1 VGGQAL
7 GRQIEAVPTIDELIL
22 AQAQKS
28 RLRRSTA
35 DSLRRGLTRTALG
48 DYNSVLPESSAAA
61 ARLVWDQEVAGS
73 NPASPTTLM
82 TEAHEYQ
89 SLYRKWRPQRF
100 ADVVHQEYTVR
111 TLQNAILSNQI
122 AHAYLLA
129 GPRGVGKTSIA
140 RIFAKAINC
149 TNPQHGEPCNQ
160 CAMCK
165 KITRGNALDVIE
177 IDGASNRGI
186 DQIRQLRE
194 EVNFVP
200 AEAQYKV
207 YIIDEVH
214 MLTNEAFNALL
225 KTLEEPPKHVVFLFA
240 TTEPHKVPLTIISRC
255 QAFELKLLPPE
266 RIEKRL
272 QEICEAEKINASP
285 KVLTAISYRAR
296 GALRDAIV
304 MLEQLASY
312 KGPARIEEHDLF
324 EIMGL
329 ASEETVR
336 EFLQALLTRQGR
348 RALEII
354 ADLAERGKDLE
365 LFVDELIE
373 QTRDWIIA
381 VLDGQPVPA
390 EARLETL
397 IGLSTQLL
405 GLKRELGRAWEK
417 RILLEVK
424 ALELTQAI
432 PQPLPDT
439 ESRGIAAPTF
449 GKGLPSSS
457 PAAPP
462 REQSAKTPKKAPPT
476 SEPSARDKWAQVL
489 EEVKRDRRGTVHA
502 LLLDG
507 QPVELLDALR
517 IEYDTQH
524 AFHKESLEKY
534 RTYLEE
540 VIARVY
546 GPRRVEIAFM
556 QAAESPT
563 RRKSKSAEARE
574 KAERIKQAFDGEIV
588 S

>member
-1 VGGQAL
+1 
-7 GRQIEAVPTIDELIL
+7 
-22 AQAQKS
+22 
-28 RLRRSTA
+28 
-35 DSLRRGLTRTALG
+35 
-48 DYNSVLPESSAAA
+48 
-61 ARLVWDQEVAGS
+61 
-73 NPASPTTLM
+73 M

-225 KTLEEPPKHVVFLFA
+225 KTLEEPPKHVVFIFA

-266 RIEKRL
+266 RIERRL
-272 QEICEAEKINASP
+272 QEICETEKINASP

-296 GALRDAIV
+296 GALRDALV

-312 KGPARIEEHDLF
+312 KGAARIEEHDLF

-381 VLDGQPVPA
+381 ALDGHPVPA

-405 GLKRELGRAWEK
+405 GVKRELGRAWEK

-424 ALELTQAI
+424 ALELTQAV
-432 PQPLPDT
+432 PGLEQ
-439 ESRGIAAPTF
+439 APTQ
-449 GKGLPSSS
+449 LSA
-457 PAAPP
+457 AAPP
-462 REQSAKTPKKAPPT
+462 RDPKTPKEKAHAE
-476 SEPSARDKWAQVL
+476 SEPSAPERTPAQDKWAQVL
-489 EEVKRDRRGTVHA
+489 EEVKRERRGTVHA

-507 QPVELLDALR
+507 QPVELADTLR
-517 IEYDTQH
+517 IEYDLQH
-524 AFHKESLEKY
+524 TFHKESLEKH
-534 RTYLEE
+534 RTYLEG

-556 QAAESPT
+556 QAAESPA
-563 RRKSKSAEARE
+563 RRKSKSAELRE
-574 KAERIKQAFDGEIV
+574 KAELLKQAFDGEIV

>member
-1 VGGQAL
+1 
-7 GRQIEAVPTIDELIL
+7 
-22 AQAQKS
+22 
-28 RLRRSTA
+28 
-35 DSLRRGLTRTALG
+35 
-48 DYNSVLPESSAAA
+48 
-61 ARLVWDQEVAGS
+61 
-73 NPASPTTLM
+73 M
-82 TEAHEYQ
+82 TEAHGYQ

-111 TLQNAILSNQI
+111 TLQNAILSHQI

-149 TNPQHGEPCNQ
+149 TNPQQGEPCNQ
-160 CAMCK
+160 CDMCK

-200 AEAQYKV
+200 AEAKYKV

-225 KTLEEPPKHVVFLFA
+225 KTLEEPPRHAVFLFA
-240 TTEPHKVPLTIISRC
+240 TTEPHKVPLTILSRC

-266 RIEKRL
+266 RIERRL
-272 QEICEAEKINASP
+272 EEICKAEKINASP

-312 KGPARIEEHDLF
+312 KGAARIEEHDLY

-329 ASEETVR
+329 ASEETVT
-336 EFLQALLTRQGR
+336 EFLKALLTHQSRK
-348 RALEII
+348 ALEVI
-354 ADLAERGKDLE
+354 ADLADRGKDLE

-381 VLDGQPVPA
+381 AIDGQSLPVA
-390 EARLETL
+390 VNLETL

-424 ALELTQAI
+424 ALELTHAI
-432 PQPLPDT
+432 PHPSQ
-439 ESRGIAAPTF
+439 EIARLAN
-449 GKGLPSSS
+449 PSK
-457 PAAPP
+457 
-462 REQSAKTPKKAPPT
+462 EITPSHT
-476 SEPSARDKWAQVL
+476 HSEPGTSPKPAQKIDKWTQVL

-507 QPVELLDALR
+507 QPVELPDTLR
-517 IEYDTQH
+517 IEYDAHLT
-524 AFHKESLEKY
+524 FHKERLEKH
-534 RTYLEE
+534 RKYLEE

-546 GPRRVEIAFM
+546 GPRRVEIAFA
-556 QAAESPT
+556 QASESPS
-563 RRKSKSAEARE
+563 RRKSKSAEIRE
-574 KAERIKQAFDGEIV
+574 KAELLKKAFDGEIV
-588 S
+588 E

>member
-1 VGGQAL
+1 MA
-7 GRQIEAVPTIDELIL
+7 EA
-22 AQAQKS
+22 
-28 RLRRSTA
+28 R
-35 DSLRRGLTRTALG
+35 
-48 DYNSVLPESSAAA
+48 
-61 ARLVWDQEVAGS
+61 
-73 NPASPTTLM
+73 
-82 TEAHEYQ
+82 EYQ
-89 SLYRKWRPQRF
+89 ALYRKWRPQRF

-111 TLQNAILSNQI
+111 TLQNAVLSGQI

-140 RIFAKAINC
+140 RIFAKAVNC
-149 TNPQHGEPCNQ
+149 TNPQHGEPCNR
-160 CAMCK
+160 CDMCT

-200 AEAQYKV
+200 AEAKYKV

-225 KTLEEPPKHVVFLFA
+225 KTLEEPPRHVIFIFA

-272 QEICEAEKINASP
+272 KEICEAEQINASP

-312 KGPARIEEHDLF
+312 KGSARIEEHDLY

-329 ASEETVR
+329 ASEQTVT
-336 EFLQALLTRQGR
+336 EFLQALLSHQGR

-365 LFVDELIE
+365 LFVEELIE

-381 VLDGQPVPA
+381 HIDGRPPLEHVSL
-390 EARLETL
+390 EAL
-397 IGLSTQLL
+397 IALSTQLL
-405 GLKRELGRAWEK
+405 NLKRELGRAWEK

-424 ALELTQAI
+424 SLELAQGG
-432 PQPLPDT
+432 LV
-439 ESRGIAAPTF
+439 
-449 GKGLPSSS
+449 LPSSQ
-457 PAAPP
+457 PV
-462 REQSAKTPKKAPPT
+462 
-476 SEPSARDKWAQVL
+476 PSASKETKPTKEKTAIKAHADATASSPPDKWTQLLDA
-489 EEVKRDRRGTVHA
+489 VKRDRRGTVHA

-507 QPVELLDALR
+507 QPVELPDALR
-517 IEYDTQH
+517 IEYDPQH
-524 AFHKESLEKY
+524 AFHKESLEKH
-534 RTYLEE
+534 RKYLEE
-540 VIARVY
+540 VVARVY
-546 GPRRVEIAFM
+546 GLPHVEIAFA
-556 QAAESPT
+556 QTTETAP
-563 RRKSKSAEARE
+563 RRKSKSAEVRE
-574 KAERIKQAFDGEIV
+574 KAELLKKTFGGEII

>member
-1 VGGQAL
+1 M
-7 GRQIEAVPTIDELIL
+7 
-22 AQAQKS
+22 
-28 RLRRSTA
+28 
-35 DSLRRGLTRTALG
+35 
-48 DYNSVLPESSAAA
+48 A

-73 NPASPTTLM
+73 NPASPTNSAM

-89 SLYRKWRPQRF
+89 ALYRKWRPQRF

-111 TLQNAILSNQI
+111 TLQNAVLSGQI

-140 RIFAKAINC
+140 RIFAKAVNC
-149 TNPQHGEPCNQ
+149 TNPQQGEPCNQ
-160 CAMCK
+160 CEMCK

-200 AEAQYKV
+200 AEAKYKV

-225 KTLEEPPKHVVFLFA
+225 KTLEEPPRHVIFIFA
-240 TTEPHKVPLTIISRC
+240 TTEPHKVPLTIVSRC

-272 QEICEAEKINASP
+272 KEICEAEKINASP

-304 MLEQLASY
+304 MVEQLASY
-312 KGPARIEEHDLF
+312 KGSARIEEHDLY

-329 ASEETVR
+329 ASEETVT
-336 EFLQALLTRQGR
+336 EFLKAVLARQGR
-348 RALEII
+348 KALEII
-354 ADLAERGKDLE
+354 ADLADRGKDLE

-381 VLDGQPVPA
+381 QIDGHPPLEHVSL
-390 EARLETL
+390 EAL
-397 IGLSTQLL
+397 ITLSTQLL
-405 GLKRELGRAWEK
+405 NLKRELGRAWEK

-424 ALELTQAI
+424 ALELTQ
-432 PQPLPDT
+432 
-439 ESRGIAAPTF
+439 G
-449 GKGLPSSS
+449 GLASSS
-457 PAAPP
+457 PP
-462 REQSAKTPKKAPPT
+462 SASTETKSSKEKPLKKAHDEQAAVGSSPDRWT
-476 SEPSARDKWAQVL
+476 QL
-489 EEVKRDRRGTVHA
+489 LNEVKRDRRGTVHA

-507 QPVELLDALR
+507 QPVELPDTLR
-517 IEYDTQH
+517 IEYDPQH
-524 AFHKESLEKY
+524 TFHKESLEKH
-534 RTYLEE
+534 RKYLEE
-540 VIARVY
+540 VAARVY
-546 GPRRVEIAFM
+546 GVHQVEIAFTTDS
-556 QAAESPT
+556 AP
-563 RRKSKSAEARE
+563 RRKSKSAEVRE
-574 KAERIKQAFDGEIV
+574 KAELLKKAFDGEILE
-588 S
+588 

>member
-1 VGGQAL
+1 MAEV
-7 GRQIEAVPTIDELIL
+7 RDEL
-22 AQAQKS
+22 A
-28 RLRRSTA
+28 T
-35 DSLRRGLTRTALG
+35 
-48 DYNSVLPESSAAA
+48 
-61 ARLVWDQEVAGS
+61 
-73 NPASPTTLM
+73 
-82 TEAHEYQ
+82 YQ

-140 RIFAKAINC
+140 RIFAKAVNC
-149 TNPQHGEPCNQ
+149 TDHQHGEPCNA
-160 CAMCK
+160 CDICK

-200 AEAQYKV
+200 AEAKYKV

-225 KTLEEPPKHVVFLFA
+225 KTLEEPPKHVIFIFA

-272 QEICEAEKINASP
+272 REICDAEKIDASSR
-285 KVLTAISYRAR
+285 VLMTISYRAR
-296 GALRDAIV
+296 GALRDSIV

-312 KGPARIEEHDLF
+312 KGAARIEEHDLF

-329 ASEETVR
+329 ASEETVT
-336 EFLQALLTRQGR
+336 EFLKALLVRQGR

-373 QTRDWIIA
+373 RSRDWIIA
-381 VLDGQPVPA
+381 QLDGQAVPT
-390 EARLETL
+390 EASLDML
-397 IGLSTQLL
+397 IELSTQLL
-405 GLKRELGRAWEK
+405 ELKRELGRAWEK

-424 ALELTQAI
+424 SLQLTRTI
-432 PQPLPDT
+432 
-439 ESRGIAAPTF
+439 
-449 GKGLPSSS
+449 
-457 PAAPP
+457 
-462 REQSAKTPKKAPPT
+462 
-476 SEPSARDKWAQVL
+476 SEPSEKASTQTQTTLFAPLRPKTQPRESPKESKHTTEKREIVRSGTDKWTQLL
-489 EEVKRDRRGTVHA
+489 EEIKRDRRGPVHA

-507 QPVELLDALR
+507 QPIEEPTVLR
-517 IEYDTQH
+517 IEYDPQH
-524 AFHKESLEKY
+524 TFHKERLEKD
-534 RTYLEE
+534 RKYLEE
-540 VIARVY
+540 VVARVY
-546 GPRRVEIAFM
+546 GPRRVEIAFSTVKTEN
-556 QAAESPT
+556 APT
-563 RRKSKSAEARE
+563 RRKSKSMELHE
-574 KAERIKQAFDGEIV
+574 KAELIRKTFDGELLT
-588 S
+588 

>member
-1 VGGQAL
+1 
-7 GRQIEAVPTIDELIL
+7 
-22 AQAQKS
+22 
-28 RLRRSTA
+28 
-35 DSLRRGLTRTALG
+35 
-48 DYNSVLPESSAAA
+48 
-61 ARLVWDQEVAGS
+61 
-73 NPASPTTLM
+73 M

-89 SLYRKWRPQRF
+89 ALYRKWRPQRF

-111 TLQNAILSNQI
+111 TLQNAVLSGQI

-140 RIFAKAINC
+140 RIFAKAVNC
-149 TNPQHGEPCNQ
+149 TNPKQGEPCNQ
-160 CAMCK
+160 CDMCR

-200 AEAQYKV
+200 AEAKYKV

-225 KTLEEPPKHVVFLFA
+225 KTLEEPPRHVIFIFA
-240 TTEPHKVPLTIISRC
+240 TTEPHKVPLTIVSRC

-272 QEICEAEKINASP
+272 EEICKAEKINASP

-312 KGPARIEEHDLF
+312 KGSARIEEQDLY

-329 ASEETVR
+329 ASEQTVT
-336 EFLQALLTRQGR
+336 EFLQALLMHQGR
-348 RALEII
+348 KALEII
-354 ADLAERGKDLE
+354 ADLADRGKDLE

-381 VLDGQPVPA
+381 HIDGHPPMDGITL
-390 EARLETL
+390 EAL
-397 IGLSTQLL
+397 IALSTQLL
-405 GLKRELGRAWEK
+405 NLKRELGRAWEK

-424 ALELTQAI
+424 ALELAQGMLT
-432 PQPLPDT
+432 
-439 ESRGIAAPTF
+439 
-449 GKGLPSSS
+449 PSSQ
-457 PAAPP
+457 PIL
-462 REQSAKTPKKAPPT
+462 SANKETKPSKAKPIKKAHDEKEADPPPA
-476 SEPSARDKWAQVL
+476 PSPDRWTQL
-489 EEVKRDRRGTVHA
+489 LNEVKRDRRGTVHA

-507 QPVELLDALR
+507 QPVELPDTLR
-517 IEYDTQH
+517 IEYDPQH
-524 AFHKESLEKY
+524 TFHKESLEKH
-534 RTYLEE
+534 RKYLEE
-540 VIARVY
+540 VVARVY
-546 GPRRVEIAFM
+546 GVSQVEIAFT
-556 QAAESPT
+556 QTSESAP
-563 RRKSKSAEARE
+563 RRKSKSAEVRE
-574 KAERIKQAFDGEIV
+574 KAELLKKTFGGEIV

>member
-1 VGGQAL
+1 
-7 GRQIEAVPTIDELIL
+7 
-22 AQAQKS
+22 
-28 RLRRSTA
+28 
-35 DSLRRGLTRTALG
+35 
-48 DYNSVLPESSAAA
+48 
-61 ARLVWDQEVAGS
+61 
-73 NPASPTTLM
+73 M

-111 TLQNAILSNQI
+111 TLQNAILSHQI

-149 TNPQHGEPCNQ
+149 TNLQQGEPCNQ
-160 CAMCK
+160 CDMCK

-200 AEAQYKV
+200 AEARYKV

-272 QEICEAEKINASP
+272 QEICEVEKINASP

-312 KGPARIEEHDLF
+312 KGAARIEEHDLY

-329 ASEETVR
+329 ASEETVI
-336 EFLQALLTRQGR
+336 EFLKALLGRQGR
-348 RALEII
+348 KALEII
-354 ADLAERGKDLE
+354 ADLADRGKDLE

-373 QTRDWIIA
+373 QTRDWVIA
-381 VLDGQPVPA
+381 AIDGQPLPVGTS
-390 EARLETL
+390 LETL
-397 IGLSTQLL
+397 IGLSAQLL

-424 ALELTQAI
+424 SLELTQAI
-432 PQPLPDT
+432 PQPSRETARLSKPSPET
-439 ESRGIAAPTF
+439 ALSHAPGESVA
-449 GKGLPSSS
+449 S
-457 PAAPP
+457 PKPA
-462 REQSAKTPKKAPPT
+462 QNI
-476 SEPSARDKWAQVL
+476 DKWTQLL

-507 QPVELLDALR
+507 QPVELPDTLR
-517 IEYDTQH
+517 IEYDAQLT
-524 AFHKESLEKY
+524 FHKERLERHRK
-534 RTYLEE
+534 YLEE

-546 GPRRVEIAFM
+546 GPRRVEIAFS
-556 QAAESPT
+556 EGTGSPS
-563 RRKSKSAEARE
+563 RRKSKSAEVRE
-574 KAERIKQAFDGEIV
+574 KAELLKKAFDGEIV

>member
-1 VGGQAL
+1 MA
-7 GRQIEAVPTIDELIL
+7 
-22 AQAQKS
+22 
-28 RLRRSTA
+28 
-35 DSLRRGLTRTALG
+35 
-48 DYNSVLPESSAAA
+48 
-61 ARLVWDQEVAGS
+61 
-73 NPASPTTLM
+73 
-82 TEAHEYQ
+82 EAHNELATYQ

-100 ADVVHQEYTVR
+100 AEVVHQEYTVR
-111 TLQNAILSNQI
+111 TLQNAIVSNQI

-140 RIFAKAINC
+140 RIFAKAVNC
-149 TNPQHGEPCNQ
+149 TDPQHGEPCNA
-160 CAMCK
+160 CDMCK

-200 AEAQYKV
+200 AEAKYKV

-225 KTLEEPPKHVVFLFA
+225 KTLEEPPKHVIFIFA

-272 QEICEAEKINASP
+272 KEICAAEKINASAR
-285 KVLTAISYRAR
+285 VLMTIASRAR
-296 GALRDAIV
+296 GALRDSIV

-312 KGPARIEEHDLF
+312 KGAARIEEHDLY

-329 ASEETVR
+329 ASDEMVTG
-336 EFLQALLTRQGR
+336 FLQALLEREGR

-373 QTRDWIIA
+373 RSRDWMISK
-381 VLDGQPVPA
+381 LDGQPVPT
-390 EARLETL
+390 EASLDRLIE
-397 IGLSTQLL
+397 LSTRLL
-405 GLKRELGRAWEK
+405 ELKRELGRAWEK

-424 ALELTQAI
+424 ALELTRTISVQTTLA
-432 PQPLPDT
+432 PSPPKTQQREPPK
-439 ESRGIAAPTF
+439 ESKHT
-449 GKGLPSSS
+449 
-457 PAAPP
+457 
-462 REQSAKTPKKAPPT
+462 T
-476 SEPSARDKWAQVL
+476 DKWTQLL
-489 EEVKRDRRGTVHA
+489 EEIKRDRRGPVHA

-507 QPVELLDALR
+507 QPIEEPHVLR
-517 IEYDTQH
+517 IEYDPHHT
-524 AFHKESLEKY
+524 FHKERLEKD

-540 VIARVY
+540 VVARVY
-546 GPRRVEIAFM
+546 GPRRVEVAFSTVTTEN
-556 QAAESPT
+556 APL
-563 RRKSKSAEARE
+563 RRKSKSTELRE
-574 KAERIKQAFDGEIV
+574 KAELIRKTFDGEIV
-588 S
+588 T

>member
-1 VGGQAL
+1 M
-7 GRQIEAVPTIDELIL
+7 
-22 AQAQKS
+22 
-28 RLRRSTA
+28 
-35 DSLRRGLTRTALG
+35 
-48 DYNSVLPESSAAA
+48 A

-73 NPASPTTLM
+73 NPASPTTLAIM

-89 SLYRKWRPQRF
+89 ALYRKWRPQRF

-111 TLQNAILSNQI
+111 TLQNAVLSGQI

-140 RIFAKAINC
+140 RIFAKAVNC
-149 TNPQHGEPCNQ
+149 LNPQRGEPCNH
-160 CAMCK
+160 CEMCR

-200 AEAQYKV
+200 AEAKYKV

-225 KTLEEPPKHVVFLFA
+225 KTLEEPPRHVIFIFA
-240 TTEPHKVPLTIISRC
+240 TTEPHKVPLTIVSRC

-272 QEICEAEKINASP
+272 KEICEAEKIDASP

-312 KGPARIEEHDLF
+312 KGSARIEEHDLY

-329 ASEETVR
+329 ASEETVT
-336 EFLQALLTRQGR
+336 EFLKALLARQGR

-354 ADLAERGKDLE
+354 ADLADRGKDLE

-381 VLDGQPVPA
+381 HLDGQPP
-390 EARLETL
+390 LEGIGLEPL
-397 IGLSTQLL
+397 ITLSTQLL
-405 GLKRELGRAWEK
+405 NLKRELGRAWEK

-424 ALELTQAI
+424 ALELAQGELA
-432 PQPLPDT
+432 PLSQPTLLSAGAKSSKEKPIKRAHD
-439 ESRGIAAPTF
+439 EKEAQQGADP
-449 GKGLPSSS
+449 GSSS
-457 PAAPP
+457 DRWTQLLA
-462 REQSAKTPKKAPPT
+462 
-476 SEPSARDKWAQVL
+476 
-489 EEVKRDRRGTVHA
+489 EVKRDRRGTVHA

-507 QPVELLDALR
+507 HPVELPDALR
-517 IEYDTQH
+517 IEYDYDHT
-524 AFHKESLEKY
+524 FHKESLEKH
-534 RTYLEE
+534 RKYLEE
-540 VIARVY
+540 VVARVY
-546 GPRRVEIAFM
+546 GVRRVEIAFISG
-556 QAAESPT
+556 EGP
-563 RRKSKSAEARE
+563 RRKSKSAEIRE
-574 KAERIKQAFDGEIV
+574 KAELLKKTFGGEIV

>member
-1 VGGQAL
+1 
-7 GRQIEAVPTIDELIL
+7 
-22 AQAQKS
+22 
-28 RLRRSTA
+28 
-35 DSLRRGLTRTALG
+35 
-48 DYNSVLPESSAAA
+48 
-61 ARLVWDQEVAGS
+61 
-73 NPASPTTLM
+73 M

-89 SLYRKWRPQRF
+89 ALYRKWRPQRF

-111 TLQNAILSNQI
+111 TLQNAILSHQI

-149 TNPQHGEPCNQ
+149 TNPQQGEPCNQ
-160 CAMCK
+160 CDMCR

-200 AEAQYKV
+200 AEAKYKV

-272 QEICEAEKINASP
+272 KEICQVEKIDASP

-312 KGPARIEEHDLF
+312 KGAARIEEHDLY

-329 ASEETVR
+329 ASEETVI
-336 EFLQALLTRQGR
+336 EFLKALLARQGR

-354 ADLAERGKDLE
+354 ADLADRGKDLE

-381 VLDGQPVPA
+381 VIDGQSLPV
-390 EARLETL
+390 EVNLETL
-397 IGLSTQLL
+397 IGLSAQLL

-424 ALELTQAI
+424 SLELTQSI
-432 PQPLPDT
+432 VP
-439 ESRGIAAPTF
+439 
-449 GKGLPSSS
+449 PSKEK
-457 PAAPP
+457 PAAPHAHNEP
-462 REQSAKTPKKAPPT
+462 VTSSKLAQKA
-476 SEPSARDKWAQVL
+476 DKWTQLL

-507 QPVELLDALR
+507 QPVELPDALR
-517 IEYDTQH
+517 IEYDAH
-524 AFHKESLEKY
+524 LAFHKESLEKH
-534 RTYLEE
+534 RKYLEG

-546 GPRRVEIAFM
+546 GPRRVEIVLSEETGSSA
-556 QAAESPT
+556 
-563 RRKSKSAEARE
+563 RRKSKSAEVRE
-574 KAERIKQAFDGEIV
+574 KAELLKKAFDGEIIE
-588 S
+588 

>member
-1 VGGQAL
+1 
-7 GRQIEAVPTIDELIL
+7 
-22 AQAQKS
+22 
-28 RLRRSTA
+28 
-35 DSLRRGLTRTALG
+35 
-48 DYNSVLPESSAAA
+48 
-61 ARLVWDQEVAGS
+61 
-73 NPASPTTLM
+73 M

-111 TLQNAILSNQI
+111 TLQNAILSHQI

-149 TNPQHGEPCNQ
+149 TNLQQGEPCNQ
-160 CAMCK
+160 CDMCR

-200 AEAQYKV
+200 AEAKYKV

-240 TTEPHKVPLTIISRC
+240 TTEPHKVPLTILSRC

-272 QEICEAEKINASP
+272 EEICKAEKINASP

-312 KGPARIEEHDLF
+312 KGTARIEEHDLY

-329 ASEETVR
+329 ASEETVT
-336 EFLQALLTRQGR
+336 EFLKALLARQGR
-348 RALEII
+348 KALEII
-354 ADLAERGKDLE
+354 ADLADRGKDLE

-373 QTRDWIIA
+373 QTRDWIIN
-381 VLDGQPVPA
+381 VIDGQPVPV
-390 EARLETL
+390 ETSLETL

-417 RILLEVK
+417 RIVLEMK
-424 ALELTQAI
+424 ALELTHAI
-432 PQPLPDT
+432 PASEQVA
-439 ESRGIAAPTF
+439 RAPATLH
-449 GKGLPSSS
+449 GS
-457 PAAPP
+457 
-462 REQSAKTPKKAPPT
+462 EAKVPKEKPIKKAQVETEGVPQDKAT
-476 SEPSARDKWAQVL
+476 QDKWARVL

-507 QPVELLDALR
+507 QPVELPDTVR
-517 IEYDTQH
+517 IEYDPQH
-524 AFHKESLEKY
+524 SFHKESLEKH
-534 RTYLEE
+534 RKYLEE

-546 GPRRVEIAFM
+546 GPRRVEIAF
-556 QAAESPT
+556 AHAERATP
-563 RRKSKSAEARE
+563 RRKSKSAEVRE
-574 KAERIKQAFDGEIV
+574 KAELLKKAFDGEILE
-588 S
+588 

>member
-1 VGGQAL
+1 
-7 GRQIEAVPTIDELIL
+7 
-22 AQAQKS
+22 
-28 RLRRSTA
+28 
-35 DSLRRGLTRTALG
+35 
-48 DYNSVLPESSAAA
+48 
-61 ARLVWDQEVAGS
+61 
-73 NPASPTTLM
+73 M

-160 CAMCK
+160 CDMCK

-194 EVNFVP
+194 EVNFVH

-225 KTLEEPPKHVVFLFA
+225 KTLEEPPKHVVFIFA

-312 KGPARIEEHDLF
+312 KGAARIEEHDLF

-329 ASEETVR
+329 ASEETVQ

-381 VLDGQPVPA
+381 ALDGHPVPA
-390 EARLETL
+390 EARVETL

-424 ALELTQAI
+424 ALELTQAVPGFEQAP
-432 PQPLPDT
+432 PQL
-439 ESRGIAAPTF
+439 SA
-449 GKGLPSSS
+449 
-457 PAAPP
+457 AAPP
-462 REQSAKTPKKAPPT
+462 REQSAKAPRATKKAHAEP
-476 SEPSARDKWAQVL
+476 EPSAAGSTPAQDKWAQVL
-489 EEVKRDRRGTVHA
+489 EEVKRERRGTVHA

-507 QPVELLDALR
+507 QPVELSDTLR
-517 IEYDTQH
+517 IEYDLQH
-524 AFHKESLEKY
+524 TFHKESLEKH
-534 RTYLEE
+534 RKYLEE

-563 RRKSKSAEARE
+563 RRKSKSAELRE
-574 KAERIKQAFDGEIV
+574 KAELLKQAFDGEIV

>member
-1 VGGQAL
+1 
-7 GRQIEAVPTIDELIL
+7 
-22 AQAQKS
+22 
-28 RLRRSTA
+28 
-35 DSLRRGLTRTALG
+35 
-48 DYNSVLPESSAAA
+48 
-61 ARLVWDQEVAGS
+61 
-73 NPASPTTLM
+73 M

-149 TNPQHGEPCNQ
+149 TSPQHGEPCNQ

-200 AEAQYKV
+200 AEAHYKV

-266 RIEKRL
+266 RIERRL

-329 ASEETVR
+329 ASEETVV
-336 EFLQALLTRQGR
+336 EFLKALLAHQGK

-354 ADLAERGKDLE
+354 ADLADRGKDLE

-381 VLDGQPVPA
+381 SLDGQPVPA
-390 EARLETL
+390 AARVETL

-424 ALELTQAI
+424 ALELTQ
-432 PQPLPDT
+432 PLLQPLPDT
-439 ESRGIAAPTF
+439 ERGATSPVPSPFTERARARV
-449 GKGLPSSS
+449 GGGPSSE
-457 PAAPP
+457 APP
-462 REQSAKTPKKAPPT
+462 REQSAKTPRAPKKAPAE
-476 SEPSARDKWAQVL
+476 SEPVSTPTQDKWAQVL

-507 QPVELLDALR
+507 QPVELADALR
-517 IEYDTQH
+517 IEYDAQH
-524 AFHKESLEKY
+524 AFHKESLEKH
-534 RTYLEE
+534 RTYLEG

-556 QAAESPT
+556 QAAESPA
-563 RRKSKSAEARE
+563 RRKSKSAELRE
-574 KAERIKQAFDGEIV
+574 KAELLKQAFDGEII

>member
-1 VGGQAL
+1 
-7 GRQIEAVPTIDELIL
+7 
-22 AQAQKS
+22 
-28 RLRRSTA
+28 
-35 DSLRRGLTRTALG
+35 
-48 DYNSVLPESSAAA
+48 
-61 ARLVWDQEVAGS
+61 
-73 NPASPTTLM
+73 M

-111 TLQNAILSNQI
+111 TLQNAILSHQI

-149 TNPQHGEPCNQ
+149 TNPQQGEPCNQ
-160 CAMCK
+160 CDMCR

-200 AEAQYKV
+200 AEAHYKV

-240 TTEPHKVPLTIISRC
+240 TTEPHKVPLTILSRC

-272 QEICEAEKINASP
+272 EEICKAEKINASP

-312 KGPARIEEHDLF
+312 KGAARIEEHDLY

-329 ASEETVR
+329 ASEEIVT
-336 EFLQALLTRQGR
+336 EFLKALLTRQGR

-354 ADLAERGKDLE
+354 ADLADRGKDLE

-373 QTRDWIIA
+373 QTRDWVIA
-381 VLDGQPVPA
+381 AIDGQAIPV
-390 EARLETL
+390 ETNLETL

-424 ALELTQAI
+424 SLELAQGI
-432 PQPLPDT
+432 PQP
-439 ESRGIAAPTF
+439 SREPAPLSNTLTPVPSPLE
-449 GKGLPSSS
+449 GRGEPKGEGANPYPHAQS
-457 PAAPP
+457 PAPP
-462 REQSAKTPKKAPPT
+462 KPAQQT
-476 SEPSARDKWAQVL
+476 DKWTQLL

-507 QPVELLDALR
+507 QPVELPDALR
-517 IEYDTQH
+517 IEYDAQLT
-524 AFHKESLEKY
+524 FHKERLEKY
-534 RTYLEE
+534 RKYLEE
-540 VIARVY
+540 VVARVY
-546 GPRRVEIAFM
+546 GPRRVEIAFS
-556 QAAESPT
+556 EGTNSPS
-563 RRKSKSAEARE
+563 RRKSKSAEVRE
-574 KAERIKQAFDGEIV
+574 KAELIKKVLDGEIV
-588 S
+588 

>member
-1 VGGQAL
+1 
-7 GRQIEAVPTIDELIL
+7 
-22 AQAQKS
+22 
-28 RLRRSTA
+28 
-35 DSLRRGLTRTALG
+35 
-48 DYNSVLPESSAAA
+48 
-61 ARLVWDQEVAGS
+61 
-73 NPASPTTLM
+73 M

-111 TLQNAILSNQI
+111 TLQNAILSHQI

-149 TNPQHGEPCNQ
+149 TDPQQGEPCNQ
-160 CAMCK
+160 CDMCRR
-165 KITRGNALDVIE
+165 ITRGNALDVIE

-200 AEAQYKV
+200 AEAKYKV

-272 QEICEAEKINASP
+272 REICEAEKINTSP

-312 KGPARIEEHDLF
+312 KGAARIEEHDLY

-329 ASEETVR
+329 ASEETVT
-336 EFLQALLTRQGR
+336 EFLKALLTRQGR

-373 QTRDWIIA
+373 QTRDWVIA
-381 VLDGQPVPA
+381 AIDGQSLPV
-390 EARLETL
+390 ETSLETL
-397 IGLSTQLL
+397 IGLSAQLL

-424 ALELTQAI
+424 SLELTQGI
-432 PQPLPDT
+432 PQL
-439 ESRGIAAPTF
+439 SREKARVTN
-449 GKGLPSSS
+449 PSKERALSHT
-457 PAAPP
+457 P
-462 REQSAKTPKKAPPT
+462 RESTASPGPAQKI
-476 SEPSARDKWAQVL
+476 DKWTQLL

-507 QPVELLDALR
+507 QPVELPDTLR
-517 IEYDTQH
+517 IEYDAQLT
-524 AFHKESLEKY
+524 FHKERLEKH
-534 RTYLEE
+534 RKYLEE

-546 GPRRVEIAFM
+546 GPRRVEIAFSEGM
-556 QAAESPT
+556 DAPS
-563 RRKSKSAEARE
+563 RRKSKSAEVRE
-574 KAERIKQAFDGEIV
+574 KAELLKKVFDGEIV

>member
-1 VGGQAL
+1 V
-7 GRQIEAVPTIDELIL
+7 
-22 AQAQKS
+22 
-28 RLRRSTA
+28 
-35 DSLRRGLTRTALG
+35 
-48 DYNSVLPESSAAA
+48 A

-73 NPASPTTLM
+73 NPASPTTATIIM

-89 SLYRKWRPQRF
+89 ALYRKWRPQRF
-100 ADVVHQEYTVR
+100 AEVVHQEYTVR
-111 TLQNAILSNQI
+111 TLRNAVQSGQI

-140 RIFAKAINC
+140 RIFAKAVNC
-149 TNPQHGEPCNQ
+149 TNPTQGEPCNQ
-160 CAMCK
+160 CDICK

-200 AEAQYKV
+200 AEARYKV

-225 KTLEEPPKHVVFLFA
+225 KTLEEPPRHVIFIFA

-266 RIEKRL
+266 LIEKRL
-272 QEICEAEKINASP
+272 KEICEAEKINASP
-285 KVLTAISYRAR
+285 KVLTAIAHRAR

-312 KGPARIEEHDLF
+312 KGPARIEEHDLY

-329 ASEETVR
+329 ASEETVV
-336 EFLQALLTRQGR
+336 EFLKALLGHQGK

-354 ADLAERGKDLE
+354 ADLADRGKDLE

-381 VLDGQPVPA
+381 AIDGQAVPA
-390 EARLETL
+390 EANLSKL
-397 IGLSTQLL
+397 IELSTQLL
-405 GLKRELGRAWEK
+405 ALKRELARAWEK

-424 ALELTQAI
+424 ALE
-432 PQPLPDT
+432 
-439 ESRGIAAPTF
+439 IAH
-449 GKGLPSSS
+449 KE
-457 PAAPP
+457 PAAPAP
-462 REQSAKTPKKAPPT
+462 SPQPKPSAEKPAKKA
-476 SEPSARDKWAQVL
+476 EEDKWAQL
-489 EEVKRDRRGTVHA
+489 LDEVKRDRRGTVYA
-502 LLLDG
+502 LLVEG
-507 QPVELLDALR
+507 HPVELAEALR
-517 IEYDTQH
+517 IEYDPQH
-524 AFHKESLEKY
+524 AFHKESLEKH
-534 RTYLEE
+534 RKYLEE
-540 VIARVY
+540 VVARVY
-546 GPRRVEIAFM
+546 GLPRVEIAFA
-556 QAAESPT
+556 QTPPASP
-563 RRKSKSAEARE
+563 RRKSKGAEARA
-574 KAERIKQAFDGEIV
+574 KAELLTKALGGEIV

>member
-1 VGGQAL
+1 
-7 GRQIEAVPTIDELIL
+7 
-22 AQAQKS
+22 
-28 RLRRSTA
+28 
-35 DSLRRGLTRTALG
+35 
-48 DYNSVLPESSAAA
+48 
-61 ARLVWDQEVAGS
+61 
-73 NPASPTTLM
+73 M
-82 TEAHEYQ
+82 TQAHEYQ
-89 SLYRKWRPQRF
+89 ALYRKWRPQRF

-111 TLQNAILSNQI
+111 TLQNAILSHQI

-149 TNPQHGEPCNQ
+149 TNPQQGEPCNQ
-160 CAMCK
+160 CDMCK

-200 AEAQYKV
+200 AEAKYKV

-240 TTEPHKVPLTIISRC
+240 TTEPHKVPLTILSRC

-266 RIEKRL
+266 RIEQRL
-272 QEICEAEKINASP
+272 REICTAEGINASP
-285 KVLTAISYRAR
+285 KALTAISYRAR

-312 KGPARIEEHDLF
+312 KGAARIEEHDLY

-329 ASEETVR
+329 ASEETVI
-336 EFLQALLTRQGR
+336 EFLKALLARQGR

-373 QTRDWIIA
+373 QARDWIIRA
-381 VLDGQPVPA
+381 IDGQPIPV
-390 EARLETL
+390 EARVETL

-405 GLKRELGRAWEK
+405 GLKRDLGRAWEK
-417 RILLEVK
+417 RILLEMK
-424 ALELTQAI
+424 ALELIALAPAT
-432 PQPLPDT
+432 PQ
-439 ESRGIAAPTF
+439 EKEA
-449 GKGLPSSS
+449 
-457 PAAPP
+457 
-462 REQSAKTPKKAPPT
+462 KAPRAETP
-476 SEPSARDKWAQVL
+476 DKWARVL

-507 QPVELLDALR
+507 QPVELPDRVR
-517 IEYDTQH
+517 IEYDPQH
-524 AFHKESLEKY
+524 VFHKESLEKH
-534 RTYLEE
+534 RKYLEE

-546 GPRRVEIAFM
+546 GPRRVEIAFA
-556 QAAESPT
+556 QESL
-563 RRKSKSAEARE
+563 RKSKSAEVRE
-574 KAERIKQAFDGEIV
+574 KAELLKKAFDGEILE
-588 S
+588 

>member
-1 VGGQAL
+1 
-7 GRQIEAVPTIDELIL
+7 
-22 AQAQKS
+22 
-28 RLRRSTA
+28 
-35 DSLRRGLTRTALG
+35 
-48 DYNSVLPESSAAA
+48 
-61 ARLVWDQEVAGS
+61 
-73 NPASPTTLM
+73 M

-100 ADVVHQEYTVR
+100 ADVVHQQYTVR
-111 TLQNAILSNQI
+111 TLQNAILANQI

-149 TNPQHGEPCNQ
+149 LNPQQGEPCNQ
-160 CAMCK
+160 CDMCR

-200 AEAQYKV
+200 AEATYKV

-255 QAFELKLLPPE
+255 QAFELKLVPPE
-266 RIEKRL
+266 QIEKRL
-272 QEICEAEKINASP
+272 QEICNAEHIDASP
-285 KVLTAISYRAR
+285 HVLTAISHRAR

-312 KGPARIEEHDLF
+312 KGAARIEEHDLY

-329 ASEETVR
+329 ASEQTVT
-336 EFLQALLTRQGR
+336 EFLQALLTHQGR
-348 RALEII
+348 RALQII
-354 ADLAERGKDLE
+354 ADVAERGKDLE

-373 QTRDWIIA
+373 QMRDWMITA
-381 VLDGQPVPA
+381 LDGHPLPVA
-390 EARLETL
+390 TRLETL
-397 IGLSTQLL
+397 IELSTHLVE
-405 GLKRELGRAWEK
+405 LKRELGRAWEK

-424 ALELTQAI
+424 ALELTQTI
-432 PQPLPDT
+432 PAPDQET
-439 ESRGIAAPTF
+439 PPSVGQGEKVHM
-449 GKGLPSSS
+449 KG
-457 PAAPP
+457 A
-462 REQSAKTPKKAPPT
+462 SADTT
-476 SEPSARDKWAQVL
+476 TQDQWTQLL
-489 EEVKRDRRGTVHA
+489 EAVKRDRRGTVHA

-507 QPVELLDALR
+507 QPVELPEVLR
-517 IEYDTQH
+517 IEYDPQH
-524 AFHKESLEKY
+524 TFHKERLEKH

-540 VIARVY
+540 VVARVY
-546 GPRRVEIAFM
+546 GKRRVEIAVT
-556 QAAESPT
+556 QDTKAPL
-563 RRKSKSAEARE
+563 RRKSKSAEVRE
-574 KAERIKQAFDGEIV
+574 KAELLKKAFDGEIV

>member
-1 VGGQAL
+1 
-7 GRQIEAVPTIDELIL
+7 
-22 AQAQKS
+22 
-28 RLRRSTA
+28 
-35 DSLRRGLTRTALG
+35 
-48 DYNSVLPESSAAA
+48 
-61 ARLVWDQEVAGS
+61 
-73 NPASPTTLM
+73 M

-149 TNPQHGEPCNQ
+149 TSPHQGEPCNQ
-160 CAMCK
+160 CAMCR

-200 AEAQYKV
+200 AEAHYKV

-266 RIEKRL
+266 RIERRL

-329 ASEETVR
+329 ASEETVV
-336 EFLQALLTRQGR
+336 EFLKALLAHQGK

-354 ADLAERGKDLE
+354 ADLADRGKDLE

-381 VLDGQPVPA
+381 SLDGQPVPT
-390 EARLETL
+390 EARVETL
-397 IGLSTQLL
+397 IGLSTQLV

-424 ALELTQAI
+424 ALELTQSL

-439 ESRGIAAPTF
+439 ERGATSPVPSLSTERARARV
-449 GKGLPSSS
+449 GGGPSSE
-457 PAAPP
+457 APP
-462 REQSAKTPKKAPPT
+462 REQSAKTPRASKKAPAEP
-476 SEPSARDKWAQVL
+476 EPSASTPTPDKWAQVL

-507 QPVELLDALR
+507 QPVELADALR
-517 IEYDTQH
+517 IEYDAQH
-524 AFHKESLEKY
+524 AFHKESLEKH
-534 RTYLEE
+534 RTYLEG

-556 QAAESPT
+556 QAAESPA
-563 RRKSKSAEARE
+563 RRKSKSAELRE
-574 KAERIKQAFDGEIV
+574 KAELLKQAFDGEII

>member
-1 VGGQAL
+1 
-7 GRQIEAVPTIDELIL
+7 
-22 AQAQKS
+22 
-28 RLRRSTA
+28 
-35 DSLRRGLTRTALG
+35 
-48 DYNSVLPESSAAA
+48 
-61 ARLVWDQEVAGS
+61 
-73 NPASPTTLM
+73 M
-82 TEAHEYQ
+82 TEAHGYQ

-111 TLQNAILSNQI
+111 TLQNAILSHQI

-149 TNPQHGEPCNQ
+149 TNPQQGEPCNA
-160 CAMCK
+160 CDMCK

-200 AEAQYKV
+200 AEAKYKV

-240 TTEPHKVPLTIISRC
+240 TTEPHKVPLTILSRC

-272 QEICEAEKINASP
+272 KEICTAEKINASP
-285 KVLTAISYRAR
+285 KALTAISYRAR

-312 KGPARIEEHDLF
+312 KGTAQIEEQDLY

-329 ASEETVR
+329 ASEETVT
-336 EFLQALLTRQGR
+336 EFLKALLTHQGR
-348 RALEII
+348 KALEII
-354 ADLAERGKDLE
+354 ADLADRGKDLE

-373 QTRDWIIA
+373 QTRDWVIA
-381 VLDGQPVPA
+381 AIDGQSLPV
-390 EARLETL
+390 ETSLETL

-424 ALELTQAI
+424 SLELTQAI
-432 PQPLPDT
+432 PQPSREMAHLSNPSKEIT
-439 ESRGIAAPTF
+439 PSHTQSESGA
-449 GKGLPSSS
+449 S
-457 PAAPP
+457 PRPA
-462 REQSAKTPKKAPPT
+462 QKI
-476 SEPSARDKWAQVL
+476 DKWTQVL

-507 QPVELLDALR
+507 QPVELPDTLR
-517 IEYDTQH
+517 IEYDAQLT
-524 AFHKESLEKY
+524 FHKERLEKH
-534 RTYLEE
+534 RKYLEE

-546 GPRRVEIAFM
+546 GPRRVEIAFA
-556 QAAESPT
+556 QAPESPS
-563 RRKSKSAEARE
+563 RRKSKSAEVRE
-574 KAERIKQAFDGEIV
+574 KAELLKKAFDGEILE
-588 S
+588 